1 VEGILTPLF
10 ATHTGILTSK
20 RSTTSHEAASLLL
33 GTLPYHATAFT
44 PASTHR
50 FAMAFSRK
58 DVFGKCP
65 SPTINERQSECGG
78 IHSFGESFSPVTF
91 SAQSHL
97 TSELLRTL

>member
-1 VEGILTPLF
+1 MEGILTPLF

-65 SPTINERQSECGG
+65 SPTIMKDRVNVAASTASVNRLAPL
-78 IHSFGESFSPVTF
+78 HFRRRVT
-91 SAQSHL
+91 
-97 TSELLRTL
+97 